1 MTASYFA
8 TVLLNALYEQ
18 FPYQILLNE
27 EKSALNQVFAHFL
40 IISVEFN
47 MLYWNIKSCD

>member
-27 EKSALNQVFAHFL
+27 HFAHFL